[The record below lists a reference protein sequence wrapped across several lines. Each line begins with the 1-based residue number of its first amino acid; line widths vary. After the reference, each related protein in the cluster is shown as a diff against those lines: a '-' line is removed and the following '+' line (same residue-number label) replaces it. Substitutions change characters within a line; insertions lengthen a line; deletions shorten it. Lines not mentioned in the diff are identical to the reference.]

1 MYNENII
8 DTALE
13 YTRVAVSKKI
23 SNLIKEK
30 KDIKGSYLHL
40 YEILSDY
47 PFRKGKGLRPS
58 LCISVARAIGGL
70 AQWSLLSSAAL
81 EMYHNAFLI
90 HDDIEDNSETRRGK
104 DTLHGLIGTPRAI
117 NIGDATNVL
126 ALSFLLENLS
136 TVGVTKSL
144 YVMHEVENMARQS
157 VEGQAMELDWI
168 ANNTFDLTDSDYF
181 TMCAKKTC
189 WYTFIAPCRIG
200 YITGCNVWEEQNAI
214 EHLAMLTEFGMSL
227 GIAFQIQDDLL
238 NILGDEKKYGKEI
251 NGDIYEC
258 KRTIMLNHLI
268 INAGSSKDYIREI
281 IAKPR
286 KLKKK
291 KEIKFILNEMH
302 RCGSID
308 YGKELAHKFA
318 KEAKDKLAKLNFLRE
333 ESPILPDEIWE
344 CSYVDKRFINNLV
357 DYVIMRKL

>member
-23 SNLIKEK
+23 SNLINEK
-30 KDIKGSYLHL
+30 RDIGGSYPHL
-40 YEILSDY
+40 YKLLSDY
-47 PFRKGKGLRPS
+47 PFRKGKGLRPAILLS
-58 LCISVARAIGGL
+58 IARAIGGV
-70 AQWSLLSSAAL
+70 AQCALLSGAAL

-90 HDDIEDNSETRRGK
+90 HDDIEDDSEIRRGK

-136 TVGVTKSL
+136 TIGVTKSL

-168 ANNTFDLTDSDYF
+168 ANNTFGLTDSDYF

-200 YITGCNVWEEQNAI
+200 YITGCNDWEEQNAVD
-214 EHLAMLTEFGMSL
+214 HLVQLTEFGMSL

-238 NILGDEKKYGKEI
+238 NILGDVKKYGKEI

-268 INAGSSKDYIREI
+268 LHSGSSKDHIKEI
-281 IAKPR
+281 ITKPR
-286 KLKKK
+286 KLKKE
-291 KEIKFILNEMH
+291 KEIKFILNEMR
-302 RCGSID
+302 RCGSIE
-308 YGKELAHKFA
+308 YGKELANKFA
-318 KEAKDKLAKLNFLRE
+318 KEAKDKFDKMTFLKE
-333 ESPILPDEIWE
+333 KSPVLLDEIWE
-344 CSYVDKRFINNLV
+344 CEYVDKRFISNLV
-357 DYVIMRKL
+357 NYVTLRKL